1 MYDAIFVVVDKGKA
15 EFVVEAANEAGA
27 KGGTI
32 IHARGAGEY
41 EIENIFSM
49 EIEPE
54 KDIVLI
60 IVKEELT
67 EAVVNSIRDKL
78 DIEKEGAGIIFV
90 QEVDQAYGLI

>member
-1 MYDAIFVVVDKGKA
+1 
-15 EFVVEAANEAGA
+15 
-27 KGGTI
+27 
-32 IHARGAGEY
+32 
-41 EIENIFSM
+41 M